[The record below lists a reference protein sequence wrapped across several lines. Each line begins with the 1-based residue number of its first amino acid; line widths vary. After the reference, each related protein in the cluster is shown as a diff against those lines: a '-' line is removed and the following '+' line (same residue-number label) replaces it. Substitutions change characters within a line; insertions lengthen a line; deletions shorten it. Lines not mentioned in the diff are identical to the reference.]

1 MSTVHVFGI
10 RHHGPGSA
18 RSLERALDRLAPDIV
33 LIEGPPEA
41 DALIPL
47 AADEAMRPPVALLIY
62 RPDAPRH
69 AVYYPFAEFSPEWRA
84 MRFAIGR
91 GVPARFIDLPH
102 SHQLIDEL
110 SEEPP
115 ATPESEPEAPP
126 SESDPAPNE
135 SDSTP
140 PPVSAMP
147 DDPLGW
153 LASAAG
159 YDDGER
165 FWEQLV
171 EHRRHDDEA
180 LFAAVASAMAEL
192 RAEAEVRHNALSAEL
207 IPPYVIRRREREE
220 RREAHMRRAI
230 REAQREG
237 FQRLAV
243 VCGAWHAPAL
253 TTMPPA
259 SRDAAVLKGL
269 PKVKV
274 DATWVP
280 WTNGRLCA
288 ASGYGAGI
296 ESPGWYHHLWTT
308 SDRVTERWLARV
320 AALLR
325 EEDLDASSAQIID
338 TARLADSL
346 AAMRGRSLA
355 GLSELMEATRSV
367 LCSGSDAPIALIA
380 RKLVVGETLGQVP
393 DTAPMVPLH
402 QDLLREQKRLRLPAE
417 AVERTLDLDL
427 RKENDLA
434 RSHLLHR
441 LNLLG
446 VPWGRGQRASGQR
459 GTFHE
464 LWVIQWR
471 PELAVSL
478 IEAAVWGN
486 TVPSAATAR
495 ASALAER
502 ATELMSLT
510 ALLEQVVL
518 ADLGESV
525 GAIMNRLQEESA
537 RAPDIAHLMDGL
549 PSLANVLRYS
559 DVRRTDL
566 GVVGDVVDGFV
577 VRICVGLP
585 VACSSLDDDAASAMR
600 GRIEAVHGAI
610 ALMQREEHTAAW
622 QDAVRRLADSEHVH
636 GAVGGRCARLLF
648 DGGAIDSADAARRLS
663 RTLSIAEEPTRAAA
677 WIEGF
682 LAGSGQLLL
691 HDDSLWRLIDDWLV
705 SLREETFV
713 ALLPLL
719 RRAFSAFSAP
729 ERRQLGARA
738 RRPGSAGRITVHDDA
753 DFDGARAE
761 AALRTVLSLL
771 GVKTQPESS
780 VTAGVISSQSSSHEF
795 RVTYSQLMTGRLRT
809 DDSRP
814 GTDD

>member
-1 MSTVHVFGI
+1 MSTVSVFGI

-18 RSLERALDRLAPDIV
+18 RSLERALERLMPDIV

-41 DALIPL
+41 DDLVAL
-47 AADEAMRPPVALLIY
+47 AADQAMRPPVAILIY
-62 RPDAPRH
+62 RPDAPRR

-84 MRFAIGR
+84 MRFAVGR
-91 GVPARFIDLPH
+91 GVPARFIDLPQT
-102 SHQLIDEL
+102 HQLIDE
-110 SEEPP
+110 P
-115 ATPESEPEAPP
+115 TDEPEPDAA
-126 SESDPAPNE
+126 ESATEPNENGLPAP
-135 SDSTP
+135 
-140 PPVSAMP
+140 VLP

-153 LASAAG
+153 LAEAAG

-180 LFAAVASAMAEL
+180 LFTAVTAAMAEL
-192 RAEAEVRHNALSAEL
+192 RVESDARTEAVASEPHAALVRLH
-207 IPPYVIRRREREE
+207 REREE
-220 RREAHMRRAI
+220 RREAHMRRSI
-230 REAQREG
+230 RDAQREG
-237 FQRLAV
+237 FQRIAV

-259 SRDAAVLKGL
+259 ARDAATLKGL
-269 PKVKV
+269 PKVKIE
-274 DATWVP
+274 ATWVP

-308 SDRVTERWLARV
+308 SHRVTERWLARV
-320 AALLR
+320 ASLLR

-346 AAMRGRSLA
+346 AALRGRSLA

-367 LCSGSDAPIALIA
+367 LCSGADAPIALIS

-393 DTAPMVPLH
+393 DAAPMVPLH

-464 LWVIQWR
+464 LWVLQWQ
-471 PELAVSL
+471 PELAVTL

-486 TVPSAATAR
+486 TVASAATAR
-495 ASALAER
+495 ASDLAEG
-502 ATELMSLT
+502 AKELTVLT

-518 ADLGESV
+518 ADLGDSV
-525 GAIMNRLQEESA
+525 GVIMTRLQEESA

-549 PSLANVLRYS
+549 PALANVLRYS

-566 GVVGDVVDGFV
+566 GMIGDVVDGFV

-585 VACSSLDDDAASAMR
+585 VACSSLDDDAAAAMR
-600 GRIEAVHGAI
+600 GRIEAVQGAV
-610 ALMQREEHTAAW
+610 ALLQREEHTAAW
-622 QDAVRRLADSEHVH
+622 QDAIRRLADSDGVH
-636 GAVGGRCARLLF
+636 GVVVGRCARLLF
-648 DGGAIDSADAARRLS
+648 DAGVIDAEDAARRLS
-663 RTLSIAEEPTRAAA
+663 RTLSIAEEPARAAA
-677 WIEGF
+677 WVEGF

-691 HDDSLWRLIDDWLV
+691 HDDALWRLIDDWLV
-705 SLREETFV
+705 HLREETFV

-719 RRAFSAFSAP
+719 RRAFSAFTSP
-729 ERRQLGARA
+729 ERRQLGERA
-738 RRPGSAGRITVHDDA
+738 RRPGAGAGPAAHDDA
-753 DFDGARAE
+753 EFDDARAE
-761 AALRTVLSLL
+761 VGLRTVMTLL
-771 GVKTQPESS
+771 GVTP
-780 VTAGVISSQSSSHEF
+780 
-795 RVTYSQLMTGRLRT
+795 
-809 DDSRP
+809 
-814 GTDD
+814 